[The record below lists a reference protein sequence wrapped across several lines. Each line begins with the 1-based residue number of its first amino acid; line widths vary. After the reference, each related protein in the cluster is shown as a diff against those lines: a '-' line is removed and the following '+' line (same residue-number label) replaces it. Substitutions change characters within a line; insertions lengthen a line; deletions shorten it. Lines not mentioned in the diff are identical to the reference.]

1 MGSNRFWWLAPLYW
15 ILAVL
20 PLGTAF
26 WVFLQLPAMI
36 QIAPG
41 LSIPS
46 GRGGVFWLPAANV
59 ALSVA
64 LYLLTDRLAK
74 SMTKKALE
82 EERQTDIAQVLPGI
96 RVFFMAWLSV
106 VALAVVYGFY
116 TMDTGRATGA
126 LLGRVIAFVPGVGV
140 ALLALRF
147 PRTTKNST
155 LALRWVY
162 TEQSPTVWLA
172 VHKLATRTLYL
183 TGVIMV
189 ASAFFASGLWAV
201 ITAGIALGSAMFGLY
216 LYARWL
222 YEDGFR
228 G

>member
-1 MGSNRFWWLAPLYW
+1 
-15 ILAVL
+15 
-20 PLGTAF
+20 
-26 WVFLQLPAMI
+26 MI